1 MFLSTESRRRGTH
14 GIRLHHQPLSAWQVS
29 TILLNQIFLFFGEVV
44 EYSVRLRMTCLGAT

>member
-29 TILLNQIFLFFGEVV
+29 TILLDQIFLFFGEVA